1 MRDDSVAV
9 GALTYCAGGGAR
21 TRLLAAAA
29 AAATGLVSRAGAGA
43 GDTDDSTGLADAG
56 WDVTF
61 DTDRFALAA
70 YPELR
75 EFIVSLLPKEGVAED
90 GVDDSRSRGGMV
102 LACS

>member
-1 MRDDSVAV
+1 MRDDSVAI
-9 GALTYCAGGGAR
+9 GAFTYCAGGGAR
-21 TRLLAAAA
+21 TRLLVAAA

-43 GDTDDSTGLADAG
+43 GDSTGLADVG

-61 DTDRFALAA
+61 DADRFAA

-75 EFIVSLLPKEGVAED
+75 EFIVSFLAKEGVAED

>member
-21 TRLLAAAA
+21 TRLLAAA

-61 DTDRFALAA
+61 DIDRFALAV

-75 EFIVSLLPKEGVAED
+75 EFIVSLLAKEGVAED
-90 GVDDSRSRGGMV
+90 GVDDSRSTGGMV